1 MKSTITKYGVYGGIS
16 SAFFLSVSSYLQYSL
31 SLDNGL
37 IYGYA
42 GMLISLIFVVVGI
55 YTKRAESGS
64 DWRYG
69 KAFANGMV
77 MVFITSLI
85 YVITW
90 QIIYYTLMPDFADK
104 YAETVISQLKQKGLT
119 GEELQKQID
128 GMEKF
133 KENYRNPL
141 FNAGMTFSEIFPV
154 GFLVV
159 LVASLFLRK
168 PKS

>member
-1 MKSTITKYGVYGGIS
+1 MKSTITKYGVYGGLC
-16 SAFFLSVSSYLQYSL
+16 SAFFLSVSSYLQYNL
-31 SLDNGL
+31 SLNNGL
-37 IYGYA
+37 IYGYF
-42 GMLISLIFVVVGI
+42 GMLISLSFVVAGI
-55 YTKRAESGS
+55 YKKRAESNAN
-64 DWRYG
+64 WRYG
-69 KAFANGMV
+69 KAFAGGMV

-90 QIIYYTLMPDFADK
+90 QIIYYAFIPDFADK
-104 YAETVISQLKQKGLT
+104 YAKTVIAQLKQKGLT

-154 GFLVV
+154 GFVVV
-159 LVASLFLRK
+159 LFTSLFLRK
-168 PKS
+168 PKN